1 MIIWNTASK
10 FLICI
15 FSEFSLKYNREI
27 DIPKNEPKPEP
38 KKSEPNYPP
47 KLSKPKT
54 EFTDLSKILP
64 EFSAKKGTLLC
75 NSGTYYSLDS
85 KEVLTLLSHSI
96 IFLLTDEG
104 EFKYSFSLYDTQKKC
119 IYKKTVTT
127 ELSYFMDEEKNM
139 LKWLDFTNAK
149 IQLLAM
155 HFESFGIT
163 KNLKFLFN
171 QCLFESN
178 RKEYLKD
185 AIKKGDEREFT
196 EKFIGQDAME
206 IEEEVIHEF
215 KNDGDIHVR
224 DTYSFCPNK
233 KEDMENRTFSQAKV
247 YDRTFL
253 SKGSVVSV
261 FKTDDDDENHLD
273 VFYIFFF

>member
-1 MIIWNTASK
+1 M
-10 FLICI
+10 
-15 FSEFSLKYNREI
+15 
-27 DIPKNEPKPEP
+27 
-38 KKSEPNYPP
+38 
-47 KLSKPKT
+47 
-54 EFTDLSKILP
+54 P

-75 NSGTYYSLDS
+75 NAGTHYSLDS

-119 IYKKTVTT
+119 IYKKAVTT

-139 LKWLDFTNAK
+139 VKWLDFTNAK

-155 HFESFGIT
+155 QFESYGIT

-206 IEEEVIHEF
+206 IEDEVIQEF
-215 KNDGDIHVR
+215 KNDGDMHVR
-224 DTYSFCPNK
+224 DTYSFFPNK
-233 KEDMENRTFSQAKV
+233 KEDMENRTFSQARV

-253 SKGSVVSV
+253 SKGPVVSV

-273 VFYIFFF
+273 VF